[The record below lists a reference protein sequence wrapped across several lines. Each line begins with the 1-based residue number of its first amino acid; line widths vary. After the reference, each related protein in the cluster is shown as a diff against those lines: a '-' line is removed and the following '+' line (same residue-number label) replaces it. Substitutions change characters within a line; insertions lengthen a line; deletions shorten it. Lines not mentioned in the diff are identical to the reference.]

1 MTEEPQF
8 DFESGVLR
16 HHKGVFEVK
25 EKLFQACFLLLFL
38 TGTVGIGQES
48 SQPANAQVILEV
60 LNPRGEIEPP
70 PVSGISAR
78 VRNLEGKKIGLYDN
92 GKAGFAEFLDEIE
105 RLLKERYPTITV
117 LRYNGA
123 FDIGDVLAR
132 KMASEVD
139 AFIYG
144 SAD

>member
-1 MTEEPQF
+1 M
-8 DFESGVLR
+8 
-16 HHKGVFEVK
+16 K
-25 EKLFQACFLLLFL
+25 EKSFPISFILFFIALILS
-38 TGTVGIGQES
+38 GAMGIGQEAS
-48 SQPANAQVILEV
+48 RPASAPVILEV

-78 VRNLEGKKIGLYDN
+78 VQTLEGKKIGLYDN
-92 GKAGFAEFLDEIE
+92 GKAGFAEFLNEIE
-105 RLLKERYPTITV
+105 RLLQERYPAITV

-132 KMASEVD
+132 KVASEVD

>member
-1 MTEEPQF
+1 M
-8 DFESGVLR
+8 
-16 HHKGVFEVK
+16 K
-25 EKLFQACFLLLFL
+25 EKSFSASFLLLCIVL
-38 TGTVGIGQES
+38 ILSGTMGIGQEAS
-48 SQPANAQVILEV
+48 PPDNVPVILEV

-78 VRNLEGKKIGLYDN
+78 VQKLEGKKIGLYDN

-132 KMASEVD
+132 KVASEVD

>member
-1 MTEEPQF
+1 M
-8 DFESGVLR
+8 
-16 HHKGVFEVK
+16 K
-25 EKLFQACFLLLFL
+25 EKSFPVSFLLLCIVL
-38 TGTVGIGQES
+38 ILSGTMGFGQEAS
-48 SQPANAQVILEV
+48 RPVNAPVILEV

-70 PVSGISAR
+70 PVAGISPR
-78 VRNLEGKKIGLYDN
+78 VQKLDSKKIGLYDN

-105 RLLKERYPTITV
+105 RLLKEKYPTITV

-132 KMASEVD
+132 KVASEVD

>member
-1 MTEEPQF
+1 MQILQA
-8 DFESGVLR
+8 VLKKITQR
-16 HHKGVFEVK
+16 RKARKDAGNPHSSFM
-25 EKLFQACFLLLFL
+25 LLCAVLIFC
-38 TGTVGIGQES
+38 GTMGIGQEAS
-48 SQPANAQVILEV
+48 RSAGARVILEV

-70 PVSGISAR
+70 PVSGLSAR
-78 VRNLEGKKIGLYDN
+78 VQELDGKKIGLYDN
-92 GKAGFAEFLDEIE
+92 GKDGFAEFLDEIE
-105 RLLKERYPTITV
+105 RLLKEKLPTITV

>member
-1 MTEEPQF
+1 MQ
-8 DFESGVLR
+8 R
-16 HHKGVFEVK
+16 HKDAK
-25 EKLFQACFLLLFL
+25 DSNKSLLLL
-38 TGTVGIGQES
+38 CIALILSGTMGIGQEAS
-48 SQPANAQVILEV
+48 GQEKTPVILEV

-78 VRNLEGKKIGLYDN
+78 VQKLEGRTLGLYDN

-105 RLLKERYPTITV
+105 RLLRERYSTITI

-123 FDIGDVLAR
+123 FDIGDVQAR

>member
-1 MTEEPQF
+1 
-8 DFESGVLR
+8 
-16 HHKGVFEVK
+16 VK
-25 EKLFQACFLLLFL
+25 EKSFPVSYLLLCIVWIL
-38 TGTVGIGQES
+38 SGTIGTGQEAS
-48 SQPANAQVILEV
+48 RPANAPVILEV

-70 PVSGISAR
+70 PVSGISPR
-78 VRNLEGKKIGLYDN
+78 VQKLEGKKIGLYDN

-105 RLLKERYPTITV
+105 KLLQEKYPTITV

-132 KMASEVD
+132 KVASEVD

>member
-1 MTEEPQF
+1 MNNKSLSTIIL
-8 DFESGVLR
+8 SVII
-16 HHKGVFEVK
+16 
-25 EKLFQACFLLLFL
+25 LLFL
-38 TGTVGIGQES
+38 FGAASTGQAIA
-48 SQPANAQVILEV
+48 QPDAAAVVLEV

-70 PVSGISAR
+70 PVLGISPR
-78 VRNLEGKKIGLYDN
+78 LKDLDGKKIGLYDN

-105 RLLKERYPTITV
+105 RLLKERYSDITV

-123 FDIGDVLAR
+123 FDLGDKLAG

>member
-1 MTEEPQF
+1 M
-8 DFESGVLR
+8 
-16 HHKGVFEVK
+16 
-25 EKLFQACFLLLFL
+25 
-38 TGTVGIGQES
+38 GIGQEAS
-48 SQPANAQVILEV
+48 RPAKAPVILEV

-78 VRNLEGKKIGLYDN
+78 VRTLEGKKIGLYDN
-92 GKAGFAEFLDEIE
+92 GKAGFAEFLNEIE

-132 KMASEVD
+132 KMVSEVD

>member
-1 MTEEPQF
+1 M
-8 DFESGVLR
+8 
-16 HHKGVFEVK
+16 K
-25 EKLFQACFLLLFL
+25 EKSLPAGFLLLCIVL
-38 TGTVGIGQES
+38 ILAGTMGIGQEA
-48 SQPANAQVILEV
+48 SQSANAPVILEV

-78 VRNLEGKKIGLYDN
+78 VKKLEGKKIGLYDN

-105 RLLKERYPTITV
+105 RLLQEKYPTIMV

-132 KMASEVD
+132 KVASEVD
-139 AFIYG
+139 AVIYG

>member
-1 MTEEPQF
+1 MQILQAVIKNVT
-8 DFESGVLR
+8 R
-16 HHKGVFEVK
+16 RRKGAK
-25 EKLFQACFLLLFL
+25 KPNTGFLLLCIAL
-38 TGTVGIGQES
+38 VLCATIGIGQEAS
-48 SQPANAQVILEV
+48 RPANARVILEV

-78 VRNLEGKKIGLYDN
+78 VQELNGKKIGLYDN
-92 GKAGFAEFLDEIE
+92 GKDGFAEFLNEIE
-105 RLLKERYPTITV
+105 RLLKQRYPNIAI

-123 FDIGDVLAR
+123 FDIGNVLAR

>member
-1 MTEEPQF
+1 
-8 DFESGVLR
+8 
-16 HHKGVFEVK
+16 VFEVK
-25 EKLFQACFLLLFL
+25 EKLFPAHYLLLCIL
-38 TGTVGIGQES
+38 VVLSGTKGIGQDA
-48 SQPANAQVILEV
+48 PRTAKAPVILKV

-70 PVSGISAR
+70 PVYGISAR
-78 VRNLEGKKIGLYDN
+78 VQKLDGKKIGLYDN

-105 RLLKERYPTITV
+105 LLLKKRYPTITV

-132 KMASEVD
+132 KVASEVD

>member
-1 MTEEPQF
+1 M
-8 DFESGVLR
+8 
-16 HHKGVFEVK
+16 K
-25 EKLFQACFLLLFL
+25 EKLFRLSFPLICIVLALI
-38 TGTVGIGQES
+38 GTMGIGQEAS
-48 SQPANAQVILEV
+48 RPANAPVTLEV

-78 VRNLEGKKIGLYDN
+78 IQNLDGKKIGLYDN

-105 RLLKERYPTITV
+105 KLLKERYRAITV

-132 KMASEVD
+132 KVASEVD

>member
-1 MTEEPQF
+1 
-8 DFESGVLR
+8 
-16 HHKGVFEVK
+16 VFEVK
-25 EKLFQACFLLLFL
+25 EKSFTANYLLLCIVL
-38 TGTVGIGQES
+38 MLSGTMGIGQEAS
-48 SQPANAQVILEV
+48 RPANTRVILEV

-78 VRNLEGKKIGLYDN
+78 IRELDGKKIGLYDN
-92 GKAGFAEFLDEIE
+92 GKAGFAEFLNEIE
-105 RLLKERYPTITV
+105 RLLKERDPAIAV

-123 FDIGDVLAR
+123 FDIGDALAR
-132 KMASEVD
+132 KVTSEVD

>member
-1 MTEEPQF
+1 MQKNLTQ
-8 DFESGVLR
+8 R
-16 HHKGVFEVK
+16 RKGRK
-25 EKLFQACFLLLFL
+25 GAKNPLAGLLLL
-38 TGTVGIGQES
+38 CTVLILCGTIGVGQETS
-48 SQPANAQVILEV
+48 RPPDNRVVLEV

-70 PVSGISAR
+70 LVSGISAR
-78 VRNLEGKKIGLYDN
+78 IPALDGKKIGLYDN
-92 GKAGFAEFLDEIE
+92 GKDGFAEFLNEIE
-105 RLLKERYPTITV
+105 RLLKKRHPTVTV

-123 FDIGDVLAR
+123 FDVGDVLAQ

>member
-1 MTEEPQF
+1 M
-8 DFESGVLR
+8 
-16 HHKGVFEVK
+16 K
-25 EKLFQACFLLLFL
+25 EKSFPASILLLCIVLILF
-38 TGTVGIGQES
+38 GTMGIGQEAS
-48 SQPANAQVILEV
+48 RPANAPVILEV

-78 VRNLEGKKIGLYDN
+78 IRNLEGKKIGLYDN
-92 GKAGFAEFLDEIE
+92 GKAGFAEFLNEIE
-105 RLLKERYPTITV
+105 RLLRERYPTVSV

-132 KMASEVD
+132 KVASEVD

>member
-1 MTEEPQF
+1 MQKLEAVFKDIAQ
-8 DFESGVLR
+8 R
-16 HHKGVFEVK
+16 RKGAK
-25 EKLFQACFLLLFL
+25 NLHTGFLLLLFAL
-38 TGTVGIGQES
+38 ILCGTMGIGQETS
-48 SQPANAQVILEV
+48 RPANDRVILEV

-78 VRNLEGKKIGLYDN
+78 VQELDGKKIGLYDN
-92 GKAGFAEFLDEIE
+92 GKDGFAEFLNEIE
-105 RLLKERYPTITV
+105 RLLKERHPTVTV

>member
-1 MTEEPQF
+1 M
-8 DFESGVLR
+8 
-16 HHKGVFEVK
+16 FEVK
-25 EKLFQACFLLLFL
+25 EKSFPASFLLFCVVLILF
-38 TGTVGIGQES
+38 GTMGIGQEAS
-48 SQPANAQVILEV
+48 RPANAPVILEV

-78 VRNLEGKKIGLYDN
+78 IRNLEGKKIGLYDN

-123 FDIGDVLAR
+123 FDIGDALAR
-132 KMASEVD
+132 KVASEVD
-139 AFIYG
+139 TFIYG

>member
-1 MTEEPQF
+1 VKVKSFPVF
-8 DFESGVLR
+8 FVLLVFSGT
-16 HHKGVFEVK
+16 
-25 EKLFQACFLLLFL
+25 A
-38 TGTVGIGQES
+38 GIGQDS
-48 SQPANAQVILEV
+48 SQSPNAAVVLEV

-70 PVSGISAR
+70 PVSGISVR

-117 LRYNGA
+117 LRYHGA

-139 AFIYG
+139 TFIYG

>member
-1 MTEEPQF
+1 M
-8 DFESGVLR
+8 
-16 HHKGVFEVK
+16 K
-25 EKLFQACFLLLFL
+25 EKLFHLSFPLLFIVFAL
-38 TGTVGIGQES
+38 IGTMGVGQEV
-48 SQPANAQVILEV
+48 SQPASAPVILEV

-70 PVSGISAR
+70 PVSGISPR
-78 VRNLEGKKIGLYDN
+78 IQSLEGKKIGLYDN

-105 RLLKERYPTITV
+105 KLLKDRYSTITV

-123 FDIGDVLAR
+123 FDIGDNLAR
-132 KMASEVD
+132 KVASEVD

>member
-1 MTEEPQF
+1 M
-8 DFESGVLR
+8 
-16 HHKGVFEVK
+16 K
-25 EKLFQACFLLLFL
+25 EKSFAANYLLLCVVL
-38 TGTVGIGQES
+38 VLSGTMGIGQEAS
-48 SQPANAQVILEV
+48 RPAKAPVILEV

-70 PVSGISAR
+70 PVSGISPR
-78 VRNLEGKKIGLYDN
+78 IRSLEGKKIGLYDN
-92 GKAGFAEFLDEIE
+92 GKAGFAEFLNEIE

-123 FDIGDVLAR
+123 FDIGDDLAR
-132 KMASEVD
+132 KVASAAD

>member
-1 MTEEPQF
+1 M
-8 DFESGVLR
+8 
-16 HHKGVFEVK
+16 K
-25 EKLFQACFLLLFL
+25 EKSFPASFLLLCVALIFS
-38 TGTVGIGQES
+38 GTTGIGQEAS
-48 SQPANAQVILEV
+48 RPANTPVILEV

-70 PVSGISAR
+70 QVSGISAR
-78 VRNLEGKKIGLYDN
+78 VRTLEDKKIGLYDN

-105 RLLKERYPTITV
+105 RLLKERYPAITV

-123 FDIGDVLAR
+123 FDIGDALAR
-132 KMASEVD
+132 KVASEVD

>member
-1 MTEEPQF
+1 MRKNFTQRRKARK
-8 DFESGVLR
+8 SAKKSHAG
-16 HHKGVFEVK
+16 
-25 EKLFQACFLLLFL
+25 LLLL
-38 TGTVGIGQES
+38 CIALILCGTVGIGQEVS
-48 SQPANAQVILEV
+48 RPANDRVILEV

-70 PVSGISAR
+70 PVYGISQRIQA
-78 VRNLEGKKIGLYDN
+78 LDGKKIGLYDN
-92 GKAGFAEFLDEIE
+92 GKDGFAEFLNEIE
-105 RLLKERYPTITV
+105 RLLKEKHPTVTV

-123 FDIGDVLAR
+123 FDVGDVLAR